1 MGAISNA
8 FEVPQSLNA
17 KVPAEL
23 RGKGRDDVRLMVM
36 DGEGVYHDRFS
47 SLPDFLE
54 KGDLLIFNNSR
65 TIPAVLKAK
74 ACKHEVEIRLSRQLD
89 GQTWEALIWGGLF
102 SAGYELELEKGV
114 KAVITGNA
122 AEKPLVTISFS
133 VKGAELMDYIY
144 SYGEPIRYE
153 YIDSDWP
160 LDAYQTAY
168 ASVPGSVEMASA
180 GRAFSWKMLRN
191 LKGKGIKTAFLTLH
205 TGLSYYGKDRWPD
218 PNKHPEAFH
227 IPEETAELINS
238 VREAG
243 GRVIAVGTTVVR
255 ALETAADES
264 GRLHTATGITN
275 LYIKKEYKLKAVDG
289 LVTGL
294 HEPEATHLEMLSAF
308 ASPHRLFTAYREA
321 LKKGYLWHEFG
332 DINLI
337 LSERAHS

>member
-17 KVPAEL
+17 KVPSEL
-23 RGKGRDDVRLMVM
+23 RGRGRDDVRLMVM
-36 DGEGVYHDRFS
+36 DGEGVYHERFS

-89 GQTWEALIWGGLF
+89 GRTWEALIWGGLY
-102 SAGYELELEKGV
+102 SAGYELTLVNGV

-122 AEKPLVTISFS
+122 ADKPLITISFS
-133 VKGAELMDYIY
+133 IEGAELMDYIY
-144 SYGEPIRYE
+144 RYGEPIRYE
-153 YIDSDWP
+153 YIESDWP
-160 LDAYQTAY
+160 LEAYQTAY

-180 GRAFSWKMLRN
+180 GRAFSWKMFDK
-191 LKGKGIKTAFLTLH
+191 LKEKGVETAFLTLH

-227 IPEETAELINS
+227 ISEETAELVNS
-238 VREAG
+238 VKEAK

-255 ALETAADES
+255 ALETAADDA
-264 GRLHTATGITN
+264 GRLTATEGITN
-275 LYIKKEYKLKAVDG
+275 LYIKKDHQLKAVDG

-308 ASPHRLFTAYREA
+308 ASPHRLFAAYREA

-332 DINLI
+332 DVNLI

>member
-1 MGAISNA
+1 MGAILNA
-8 FEVPQSLNA
+8 FEVPPSLNA

-36 DGEGVYHDRFS
+36 NGEGVHHDQFS

-74 ACKHEVEIRLSRQLD
+74 ACGREVEIRLSRQLD
-89 GQTWEALIWGGLF
+89 GRTWEALIWGGLF
-102 SAGYELELEKGV
+102 SAGYELTLENGV
-114 KAVITGNA
+114 KAVFTGNA
-122 AEKPLVTISFS
+122 AEKPLITITFS
-133 VKGAELMDYIY
+133 IEGAELTDYIY
-144 SYGEPIRYE
+144 RHGEPVRYE
-153 YIDSDWP
+153 YIDCDWP

-180 GRAFSWKMLRN
+180 GRAFSWSMFAK
-191 LKGKGIKTAFLTLH
+191 LKEKGVETAFLTLH

-218 PNKHPEAFH
+218 PQKHPEAFH

-238 VREAG
+238 VRKAK

-255 ALETAADES
+255 ALETAADKF
-264 GRLHTATGITN
+264 GHLTAAEGITN
-275 LYIKKEYKLKAVDG
+275 LYIKKEHKLKAVDG

-308 ASPHRLFTAYREA
+308 TSQQHLFEAYREA

-332 DINLI
+332 DVNLI
-337 LSERAHS
+337 VSEKTRP